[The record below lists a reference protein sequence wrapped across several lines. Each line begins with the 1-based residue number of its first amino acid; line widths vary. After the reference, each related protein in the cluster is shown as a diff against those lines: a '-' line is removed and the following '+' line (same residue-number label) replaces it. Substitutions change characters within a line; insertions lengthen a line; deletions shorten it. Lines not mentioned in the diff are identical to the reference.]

1 MFMEEPTITN
11 ETATSRFAGR
21 APLIIFLIAMVGGLL
36 LICVFG
42 YLLYCQSSGSC
53 EGGIA
58 GLGGGGGNPT
68 GSVDG
73 VPTAIVPTIVGVA
86 PPRTDGLV
94 AQIGDS
100 DTISLTLDAPTALQV
115 GEDSFAVQIGRTTN
129 NQWDTNVGSESVAV
143 WLDGTVINYVFAV
156 LDTEGNRGL
165 MQSLER
171 GDELTLIME
180 SGRTLTFDFN
190 TRTQVPITQPDI
202 FRQNMPAITI
212 VLIGQGN
219 ERIVVQGSYLPD
231 LVAPSIDTGGSF
243 EAPNVAGL
251 GEPIQLG
258 DLQLAV
264 TAFDDRPQP
273 TGGFAYYLVDY
284 QIQNNGSVPLDTS
297 LLQMQL
303 VDGVGNISVLS
314 LDASQL
320 GNYPPL
326 GPSLGVGQLVQAT
339 AGYQIPNG
347 VNRASL
353 AWVVTRLDTRET
365 VEIRTSAPVLAGGT
379 DPVQFVTLND
389 VVAGLVADGTS
400 LLIQGTLF
408 NGSEQVVSINAT
420 DVSFTAGSSAFFIQ
434 STNPPF
440 PWVIPPNELLAF
452 GLTVQK
458 PINEPTA
465 IFSVFDKGFEIGN
478 YD

>member
-11 ETATSRFAGR
+11 EAATSRFAGR
-21 APLIIFLIAMVGGLL
+21 APLIIFMIAMIGGLL

-53 EGGIA
+53 DGNFLGI
-58 GLGGGGGNPT
+58 GNETPVT
-68 GSVDG
+68 SLDG
-73 VPTAIVPTIVGVA
+73 VPTAIVPTVVGVA
-86 PPRTDGLV
+86 APQGDGIV
-94 AQIGDS
+94 AQIGDT
-100 DTISLTLDAPTALQV
+100 DTISLTLDAPRLLQV
-115 GEDSFAVQIGRTTN
+115 GGENFPIQIGRTVN
-129 NQWDTNVGSESVAV
+129 NQWDTTVESETIAV
-143 WLDGTVINYVFAV
+143 WLDGTVINYVLAMM
-156 LDTEGNRGL
+156 DTENNRGL

-171 GDELTLIME
+171 GEELTLSME

-190 TRTQVPITQPDI
+190 TRTQIPITQPDI
-202 FRQNMPAITI
+202 FRQNIPAITI
-212 VLIGQGN
+212 VLVGQGN

-231 LVAPSIDTGGSF
+231 LVAPSIDTGGNF

-264 TAFDDRPQP
+264 SAFDDRPQA

-284 QIQNNGSVPLDTS
+284 QIQNNGAVPFDTT

-314 LDASQL
+314 LDATQAGS
-320 GNYPPL
+320 YPAL
-326 GPSLGVGQLVQAT
+326 GPSLGVGQLAQAT

-347 VNRASL
+347 VNRATL
-353 AWVVTRLDTRET
+353 AWVVTRLDTRESI
-365 VEIRTSAPVLAGGT
+365 EIRTSAPILAGAA
-379 DPVQFVTLND
+379 DPVQFVSLID
-389 VVAGLVADGTS
+389 VSAELVADATS
-400 LLIQGTLF
+400 LLIRGSIV
-408 NGSEQVVSINAT
+408 NNSEQVVSVNAT
-420 DVSFTAGSSAFFIQ
+420 DIAFTAGNSAFFIQ
-434 STNPPF
+434 STSPQF
-440 PWVIPPNELLAF
+440 PWVIAPGETFPF

-458 PINEPTA
+458 PINEPSA
-465 IFSVFDKGFEIGN
+465 IFSVFDKSFEIGN